1 MAQKMIPQIPKSPY
15 CHFCDEMW
23 AAWWTEITRD
33 SSWLTESL
41 IIIRFFKIISN
52 ICYYLNI
59 NVLSLFQWAIT
70 KVNSNISSNVKSSTE
85 DRCTYICMYRE
96 CHALAHWLLSI
107 KARNGGFVACS
118 FQTLQITLNLKQG
131 QRLFFFLN
139 EGWRIKNKLFL
150 SCPYTMK
157 QLKKIL
163 WPENIFLSRY
173 GDSPSR
179 SMFIKLRW
187 NIWQLNGK

>member
-15 CHFCDEMW
+15 RHFCDEMW

-139 EGWRIKNKLFL
+139 EGWRIKNKNISVKRNTFL
-150 SCPYTMK
+150 KPYWGFSFIIARSSKSIDTCER
-157 QLKKIL
+157 LWRRNTAKKI
-163 WPENIFLSRY
+163 PF
-173 GDSPSR
+173 
-179 SMFIKLRW
+179 
-187 NIWQLNGK
+187 

>member
-15 CHFCDEMW
+15 RRFCDEMW

-41 IIIRFFKIISN
+41 TIIRFFKIISN

-118 FQTLQITLNLKQG
+118 FQTLQITLNLKQV
-131 QRLFFFLN
+131 QRLFFSSMKAEELKISYFWVVHIQWNNWKKSYGLKTSFYLGTVILQTEVCLLN
-139 EGWRIKNKLFL
+139 SVGI
-150 SCPYTMK
+150 S
-157 QLKKIL
+157 
-163 WPENIFLSRY
+163 
-173 GDSPSR
+173 DS
-179 SMFIKLRW
+179 
-187 NIWQLNGK
+187 